1 MSRTAWLITGLVVSL
16 LAGLGYWLS
25 QHLEKREIELPTG
38 LQGEAAT
45 NPLLAAQ
52 RFLTITGIESIH
64 VEETTRLFTRLG
76 QGDALLI
83 SSDRQTLGQQRT
95 AALLDWVDKGGRLI
109 VTVAHLSE
117 EERPLQDP
125 LLDTLELTLQ
135 YHDEDLSE
143 YADFLDVDWPG
154 ATDFMRIQIH
164 SRYFLAGAQASD
176 LTLEND
182 WGAVLVRRQLGEGS
196 ITVITDLD
204 FLQFLRIGEYD
215 HAALLWYLVDGQGPV
230 WLLSHNDMPS
240 LWQWLWQHAPEIM
253 TAVLLWIVLWLWSR
267 SRRFGPRLT
276 EAPPVRRRI
285 LEHVDANGRFLWQQ
299 KQSRQ
304 LVTAVRNHLI
314 SLAANRHPGWGAM
327 SHEEQAELLAGLS
340 RHNRASIR
348 HLLRETDI
356 PHQHEFTRTIR
367 QLEMIRKQL

>member
-1 MSRTAWLITGLVVSL
+1 MSRTAWLITVLVVSL
-16 LAGLGYWLS
+16 LGGLGYWLS

-52 RFLTITGIESIH
+52 RFLTTTGIASTH
-64 VEETTRLFTRLG
+64 VEETARLFSRLG
-76 QGDALLI
+76 RDDVLLI

-95 AALLDWVDKGGRLI
+95 AALLDWVDEGGRLI
-109 VTVAHLSE
+109 VTVAHLSDE
-117 EERPLQDP
+117 EQPLQDP
-125 LLDTLELTLQ
+125 LLEILGLNLQ
-135 YHDEDLSE
+135 HHDEDLSE

-164 SRYFLAGAQASD
+164 PRYFIEGTQAGD
-176 LTLEND
+176 LTITND

-204 FLQFLRIGEYD
+204 FIQFLRIGEYD
-215 HAALLWYLVDGQGPV
+215 HAAFLWYLVDGQGPV

-240 LWQWLWQHAPEIM
+240 LWQWLWQHAPEMM
-253 TAVLLWIVLWLWSR
+253 TAVLLWLVLWLWSR
-267 SRRFGPRLT
+267 GRRFGPRLS

-304 LVTAVRNHLI
+304 LVTAVRKHLMA
-314 SLAANRHPGWGAM
+314 LAATRHPGWGAM
-327 SHEEQAELLAGLS
+327 SHEEQAELLAGPGQHTGTS
-340 RHNRASIR
+340 VR